1 MKQHHLVKQQNY
13 YSKPISE
20 LYNNDNINMVS
31 CYSSNNQKIKRGK
44 QMELKIEEVK
54 KIEEGKQIGK
64 IVGVEYREKPYEYTD
79 LIIEMQNGMK
89 MKYGLPTSVTIESRL
104 GKALIAFGASLEV
117 GGTTDPD
124 KVFIGKGCTF
134 LVTNEKT
141 DRGTFAKI
149 VPNTLKPVEVP
160 K

>member
-1 MKQHHLVKQQNY
+1 
-13 YSKPISE
+13 
-20 LYNNDNINMVS
+20 
-31 CYSSNNQKIKRGK
+31 
-44 QMELKIEEVK
+44 MELKIEEVK

>member
-1 MKQHHLVKQQNY
+1 
-13 YSKPISE
+13 
-20 LYNNDNINMVS
+20 
-31 CYSSNNQKIKRGK
+31 
-44 QMELKIEEVK
+44 MELKIEEVK

-89 MKYGLPTSVTIESRL
+89 LKYGLPTTVTLESRL
-104 GKALIAFGASLEV
+104 GRTLIAFGASLEV
-117 GGTTDPD
+117 GGSTDPD
-124 KVFIGKGCTF
+124 KVFIGKGCQF
-134 LVTNEKT
+134 LVTNDKT
-141 DRGTFAKI
+141 ERGTFAKI